1 MMVITIRLEELL
13 KEKGVSKNKLCQNCK
28 LERTQLN
35 NYCKNKVKRVD
46 LALLARMC
54 DYLDCTVN
62 DILDFKEQDL

>member
-1 MMVITIRLEELL
+1 MMVINIRLEELL
-13 KEKGVSKNKLCQNCK
+13 KEKEVSKNKLCQNCK
-28 LERTQLN
+28 LEWTQLN

-62 DILDFKEQDL
+62 DILELKEQDS